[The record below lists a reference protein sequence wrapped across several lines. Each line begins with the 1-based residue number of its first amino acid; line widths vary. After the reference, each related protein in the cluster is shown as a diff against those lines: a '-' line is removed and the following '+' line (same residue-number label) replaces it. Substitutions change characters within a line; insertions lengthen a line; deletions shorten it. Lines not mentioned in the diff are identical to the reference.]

1 MGIPSVVTDVR
12 GCREAVDHG
21 VNGLIVPLGN
31 VEALAAAILRL
42 LKNPDERMRM
52 GQAGRR
58 IALERFDERRIAARV
73 LQVYSQLLKSKG
85 STAPEGWVTD
95 AV

>member
-73 LQVYSQLLKSKG
+73 LQVYSQLLKSTG